1 MSSQTK
7 KGILFRLKIKIC
19 KILATHFPWVKMR
32 VWAMHGLGFKMGKD
46 IIPSPGIMFVMMNSG
61 DSGSLEVGDR
71 TGIGSGTMIIL
82 ESSPG
87 NSKLKEIFPSD
98 KRGIKIGKDVW
109 IGAGVI
115 ILPGV
120 TIGDFAVIASGTVV
134 NKNVDAYTMVAGV
147 PAKKIKDI
155 QFPQQS

>member
-1 MSSQTK
+1 MSDGVK
-7 KGILFRLKIKIC
+7 RGIIFRLKIKIC
-19 KILATHFPWVKMR
+19 KIIAAHFPWVKAR
-32 VWAMHGLGFKMGKD
+32 VWAMHGLGFKMGED

-61 DSGSLEVGDR
+61 DSGTLEIGDR
-71 TGIGSGTMIIL
+71 VGIGSGSIIIL

-87 NSKLKEIFPSD
+87 NSRLQKIFPSD
-98 KRGIKIGKDVW
+98 KRGIKIGADVW

-120 TIGDFAVIASGTVV
+120 TIGEYAVIASGSVV
-134 NKNVDAYTMVAGV
+134 NKDVESYTLVGGV

-155 QFPQQS
+155 PKDLL

>member
-1 MSSQTK
+1 MSTQVK
-7 KGILFRLKIKIC
+7 RGFLYRVKIKIC
-19 KILATHFPWVKMR
+19 KVLATHFPWVKMR
-32 VWAMHGLGFKMGKD
+32 VWAMHGLGFKMGVD

-61 DSGSLEVGDR
+61 VSGKLIVGDR
-71 TGIGSGTMIIL
+71 VGIGSGSIIIL

-87 NSKLKEIFPSD
+87 NSRLAAIFPSD
-98 KRGIKIGKDVW
+98 KRDITIGNDVW

-120 TIGDFAVIASGTVV
+120 TIGEYAVIASGTVV
-134 NKNVDAYTMVAGV
+134 NKDVAAYTLVGGV

-155 QFPQQS
+155 VI